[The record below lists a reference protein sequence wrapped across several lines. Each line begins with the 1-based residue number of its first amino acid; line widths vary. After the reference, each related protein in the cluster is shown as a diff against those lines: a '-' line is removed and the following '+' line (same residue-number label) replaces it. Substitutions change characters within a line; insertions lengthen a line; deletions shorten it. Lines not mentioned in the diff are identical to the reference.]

1 MSSTSSSSTSNN
13 ATSSLSTTS
22 VAERKRRLDFAI
34 QQVLTKNFDADS
46 KICLIT
52 LMKMID
58 NLLSKPDNLQVRSIR
73 LMNKTFQTKV
83 VQKEGHIILLAV
95 GFVSSSSEEE
105 GGGGGGEEE
114 EKLVLHPQN
123 EDTQFLVETRRKIH
137 SVLVHELHCKP
148 DTLPVQPEP
157 RKRVEVRT
165 TVHPSGHTT
174 TTTSTGFD
182 VYQGHKFDG
191 QSQAVGVNLGPPS
204 GWKSKTEQELE
215 ILQNRQKVL
224 EEEKQKGKNGGGP
237 DRQWELLFPGQK
249 SQQLTS
255 QQGSIVSSVATSLLG
270 GSGSGNTSKSA
281 GDSSLIAQHYKQQAA
296 KRLEAENRGF
306 TTKAMRDLEKI
317 KKQKVY
323 GHTVL
328 AITFA
333 DGVVVKGAFKPREK
347 IQAVINELHDNVLT
361 STSNE
366 DGGGGSIVDFE
377 LYQTPPRTLCKAS
390 ETLYDLGLVPAAKVH
405 VSWKTKPSGSK
416 SGSSSVG
423 TYLRRDFVER
433 YQQQQSSVTMP
444 KGTSVVDGADGT
456 TGKNNEDSK
465 KKSSSS
471 AAESGGTKKKKTK
484 AEKERDLLARMMG
497 K

>member
-1 MSSTSSSSTSNN
+1 MSSTSSTSTSNN
-13 ATSSLSTTS
+13 ATSSSSTTS

-34 QQVLTKNFDADS
+34 QQVLTNNFDADS
-46 KICLIT
+46 KVCLIT

-83 VQKEGHIILLAV
+83 VQKQGHIILLAV
-95 GFVSSSSEEE
+95 GFVSSSSDE
-105 GGGGGGEEE
+105 GGGEE

-148 DTLPVQPEP
+148 DALPVQPEP
-157 RKRVEVRT
+157 RNRVEVRT

-249 SQQLTS
+249 SQQQLTS
-255 QQGSIVSSVATSLLG
+255 QQGSIVSSLLGG
-270 GSGSGNTSKSA
+270 GSGSGGTTA